1 MFYVYKWFIKETNEV
16 FYIGKGIN
24 NRYKDL
30 RRRNN
35 YFNNIYKKY
44 NCDVRIVKYF
54 DKEEDAFEYEKTLI
68 NYYKQKNQAKA
79 NFHIG
84 GSGGNTLKHMPEDLK
99 EKYIQKMRKINK
111 KRCNN
116 YDFKNNTSTRM
127 KQLYSNPE
135 EREKQSK
142 LLKEVWKNEELKN
155 KHSEIIKKSY
165 TPELRKIRSEK
176 AKKKL
181 KMILNEEIIIF
192 NSRKEFLEYIKINYN
207 LTLSNYTIAYL
218 LKGNPYKGHR
228 KEHRILNNMKI
239 SYIEEDVETIENLPV
254 TESE

>member
-1 MFYVYKWFIKETNEV
+1 MFYVYEWFIKETNEV

-142 LLKEVWKNEELKN
+142 LLKEVWKNEELRK
-155 KHSEIIKKSY
+155 KHSETIKKSY
-165 TPELRKIRSEK
+165 TSELRKIRSEK
-176 AKKKL
+176 QKR
-181 KMILNEEIIIF
+181 N
-192 NSRKEFLEYIKINYN
+192 
-207 LTLSNYTIAYL
+207 
-218 LKGNPYKGHR
+218 
-228 KEHRILNNMKI
+228 
-239 SYIEEDVETIENLPV
+239 
-254 TESE
+254 